1 MFSLVA
7 PAVGILVVGL
17 MSASMA
23 HAQAAHSLDS
33 TSVLH
38 AATLGLADAMRVAE
52 QRSQGLRAQDLMSD
66 AARERAVAAGQR
78 PDPELK
84 LGLDNLTVQGGASQR
99 MMRESSTERSI
110 GISQTLTGSAKLNAR
125 RERFE
130 QEALLAASE
139 RELVRSNLRRD
150 AALAWWAVR
159 AEIQRLEV
167 LQAQRDEAKLTE
179 ATAEAAYR
187 AGRGPQVDVF
197 TARSAIVNLEDRQL
211 VTQTR
216 LATART
222 TLKRWTGINGD
233 AALGEPPSLHRPPL
247 SEQAAAWQASDPEL
261 LKAAARESAALAMAA
276 LAKEERSA
284 DWTVDL
290 RYSQMGSRSD
300 DKIMLGFSIPLRW
313 DATNRQDREVSARL
327 AELEQAKAETEEI
340 RRSRLADVER
350 WQQGWRLGLQRL
362 RLLDTQALPL
372 QKSRAQA
379 ALGAYR
385 AGNGSLQSVL
395 EARQAELS
403 LQLERLQIELDTA
416 SDWTR
421 LDALNPSREVS
432 P

>member
-1 MFSLVA
+1 
-7 PAVGILVVGL
+7 
-17 MSASMA
+17 
-23 HAQAAHSLDS
+23 
-33 TSVLH
+33 
-38 AATLGLADAMRVAE
+38 
-52 QRSQGLRAQDLMSD
+52 
-66 AARERAVAAGQR
+66 
-78 PDPELK
+78 
-84 LGLDNLTVQGGASQR
+84 
-99 MMRESSTERSI
+99 
-110 GISQTLTGSAKLNAR
+110 
-125 RERFE
+125 
-130 QEALLAASE
+130 
-139 RELVRSNLRRD
+139 
-150 AALAWWAVR
+150 
-159 AEIQRLEV
+159 
-167 LQAQRDEAKLTE
+167 
-179 ATAEAAYR
+179 
-187 AGRGPQVDVF
+187 
-197 TARSAIVNLEDRQL
+197 
-211 VTQTR
+211 
-216 LATART
+216 
-222 TLKRWTGINGD
+222 
-233 AALGEPPSLHRPPL
+233 
-247 SEQAAAWQASDPEL
+247 
-261 LKAAARESAALAMAA
+261 MAA

>member
-167 LQAQRDEAKLTE
+167 LQAQRDEATLTE

-247 SEQAAAWQASDPEL
+247 SEQASAWQASDPEL